1 MKLMDAFVRLV
12 LAFWSSAVLIG
23 RDMVAIKANELTNI
37 YIYIFLWKQT
47 CSYKESERK
56 KTLAFSVVQN
66 CLWKEKSPQTESSD
80 SASNWGNYHL
90 PSSLLLLQSIKES
103 DLK

>member
-37 YIYIFLWKQT
+37 YIYFPLK
-47 CSYKESERK
+47 
-56 KTLAFSVVQN
+56 AN
-66 CLWKEKSPQTESSD
+66 
-80 SASNWGNYHL
+80 
-90 PSSLLLLQSIKES
+90 LLL
-103 DLK
+103 

>member
-12 LAFWSSAVLIG
+12 LAFRSSAVLIG

-56 KTLAFSVVQN
+56 K
-66 CLWKEKSPQTESSD
+66 LWHFQ
-80 SASNWGNYHL
+80 
-90 PSSLLLLQSIKES
+90 
-103 DLK
+103 